1 MEWPCDQRHNI
12 DFLIT
17 LPAMPAKNWM
27 HTIMD
32 EPIKALIV
40 DDALFMRKAIS
51 EILESDEQLQVV
63 GTANDGLDGLDK
75 IKELKPDV
83 VTLDIDMPRMDG
95 LAAIRHIM
103 IESPVPVIVLSS
115 LFSDGAV
122 TFEALRL
129 GVVDFV
135 PKPSG
140 AISEDMDKSRRQII
154 DRVKIASHVNFEN
167 IRRVRMGA
175 QKVEGFAA
183 QKKQATPPTHLIA
196 LGTSLSGP
204 NTVIRLLTRLSPLL
218 PASIVVVQEIAPQI
232 LPAFV
237 ERFNQHVPW
246 RIEMARNGQ
255 VLEPGA
261 CYISSNKQALSIGTT
276 DEDEPCLELGEPFE
290 QPLNL
295 LFSTASNCFHEHTI
309 GMMLTGVGDDGAEGF
324 AQIQKNKGTTIAQD
338 MQCCVYP
345 NLTQNAIDKGT
356 VSTVV
361 EEQHLPNAIEA
372 SIL

>member
-1 MEWPCDQRHNI
+1 M
-12 DFLIT
+12 T
-17 LPAMPAKNWM
+17 
-27 HTIMD
+27 

-40 DDALFMRKAIS
+40 DDALFMRKAIM
-51 EILESDEQLQVV
+51 EILESDSNLQIV
-63 GTANDGLDGLDK
+63 GTAQDGLDGLDK

-103 IESPVPVIVLSS
+103 IESPVPVVVLSS

-154 DRVKIASHVNFEN
+154 DRVKIASSVNFDN
-167 IRRVRMGA
+167 IRRVRIQPDISNQNLQNQDG
-175 QKVEGFAA
+175 KKPVEY
-183 QKKQATPPTHLIA
+183 LIA

-204 NTVIRLLTRLSPLL
+204 NTVIRLMTRLSSSL
-218 PASIVVVQEIAPQI
+218 PAAVVVVQEIAPQI

-237 ERFNQHVPW
+237 EKFNEHVPW
-246 RIEMARNGQ
+246 EIQMAENGRVIDQ
-255 VLEPGA
+255 GV
-261 CYISSNKQALSIGTT
+261 CYICSNEHNLHIVRNDDNQ
-276 DEDEPCLELGEPFE
+276 PCMVLGEAE
-290 QPLNL
+290 EKPLNL
-295 LFSTASNCFHEHTI
+295 LFETAAETFKDRTI
-309 GMMLTGVGDDGAEGF
+309 GVMLTGVGDDGAEGF
-324 AQIQKNKGTTIAQD
+324 ARIRNEGGVTIAQD

-345 NLTQNAIDKGT
+345 NLTQHAIEMGT
-356 VSTVV
+356 VTTIAD
-361 EEQHLPNAIEA
+361 ETQLPGAIES
-372 SIL
+372 SIT

>member
-1 MEWPCDQRHNI
+1 M
-12 DFLIT
+12 T
-17 LPAMPAKNWM
+17 
-27 HTIMD
+27 

-40 DDALFMRKAIS
+40 DDALFMRKAIM
-51 EILESDEQLQVV
+51 EILESDSNLQIV
-63 GTANDGLDGLDK
+63 GTAQDGLDGLDK

-103 IESPVPVIVLSS
+103 IESPVPVVVLSS

-154 DRVKIASHVNFEN
+154 DRVKIASSVNFDN
-167 IRRVRMGA
+167 IRRVRIQPDTCNQNLPNQDG
-175 QKVEGFAA
+175 KKPVEY
-183 QKKQATPPTHLIA
+183 LIA

-204 NTVIRLLTRLSPLL
+204 NTVIRLMTRLSSSL
-218 PASIVVVQEIAPQI
+218 PASVVVVQEIAPQI

-237 ERFNQHVPW
+237 EKFNEHVPW
-246 RIEMARNGQ
+246 EIQMAENGCVIEQG
-255 VLEPGA
+255 V
-261 CYISSNKQALSIGTT
+261 CYICSNEHKLQIVRNDDNQPCMALG
-276 DEDEPCLELGEPFE
+276 DAEEK
-290 QPLNL
+290 PLNL
-295 LFSTASNCFHEHTI
+295 LFETAAETFRDRTI
-309 GMMLTGVGDDGAEGF
+309 GVMLTGVGDDGAEGF
-324 AQIQKNKGTTIAQD
+324 ARIRNEGGVTIAQD

-345 NLTQNAIDKGT
+345 NLTQHAIEMGT
-356 VSTVV
+356 VTTVAD
-361 EEQHLPNAIEA
+361 ETQLPSAIES
-372 SIL
+372 SIT

>member
-1 MEWPCDQRHNI
+1 
-12 DFLIT
+12 
-17 LPAMPAKNWM
+17 
-27 HTIMD
+27 MD
-32 EPIKALIV
+32 DSIKALIV

-51 EILESDEQLQVV
+51 EILESDDRLQVV
-63 GTANDGLDGLDK
+63 GTARDGLEGLDK
-75 IKELKPDV
+75 IMELKPDV
-83 VTLDIDMPRMDG
+83 ITLDIDMPRMDG
-95 LAAIRHIM
+95 LEAIRHIM
-103 IESPVPVIVLSS
+103 IESPVPVVVLSS

-154 DRVKIASHVNFEN
+154 DRVKIASSVNFEN
-167 IRRVRMGA
+167 IRRVRIGA
-175 QKVEGFAA
+175 EVEPGLAD
-183 QKKQATPPTHLIA
+183 QNHNTMSPTHIIT

-204 NTVIRLLTRLSPLL
+204 NTVIRLLTRLSPTL
-218 PASIVVVQEIAPQI
+218 PAAVVVVQEIAPQI

-237 ERFNQHVPW
+237 DRFNHHVPW
-246 RIEMARNGQ
+246 QIEMAQDGQ
-255 VLEPGA
+255 AIEQGA
-261 CYISSNKQALSIGTT
+261 CYICSNEYALSIGTN
-276 DEDEPCLELGEPFE
+276 DQEQPCLQLSEPVD

-295 LFSTASNCFHEHTI
+295 LFNSAAECFQQNTI
-309 GMMLTGVGDDGAEGF
+309 GVMLTGVGDDGAEGF
-324 AQIQKNKGTTIAQD
+324 AQIQSNSGTTIAQD

-361 EEQHLPNAIEA
+361 EEQQLPRTIEA